1 MNQSLN
7 SPLDKT
13 LIPQNCEIESVEE
26 EEVIFSI
33 TGQDT
38 SGVNRTL
45 AFQIRSLPHHG
56 FLYDQHDESLGIG
69 SVIANGTGLKFI
81 GSKDFFNEPYSITH
95 PPPDNYFFFSAILQL
110 EGGAYIS
117 SLSLAKVTIKVI
129 NVNDPPI
136 LVIPF
141 GVKQVDKFSS
151 LSWNKDCSR
160 GNVSTKCKSKLIIDH
175 IEIKDVDGHMD
186 YVRLD
191 ITSSHGILTLNE
203 DSLMK
208 ASFANCSNRSKTDLS
223 EVSWN
228 CNGTGLGDREVSTFC
243 FDFSHIIYNFH
254 IVNVSFPNV
263 CGRQNQMTFV
273 AQTLDLDDIL
283 ANFTYESLV
292 VGTDDI
298 IFTIHDGE
306 GGECLSSVE
315 HAQIYRNNA
324 YMGKPSIHRRC
335 TSVVRSQ
342 SIKVLHGSQS
352 ANMQRR
358 TIPMQVTVA
367 IALAAFVFL
376 LLAVI
381 FPIRRLMKAYRE
393 SQVAPPGVRQNR
405 KKKRK
410 LSSSK
415 EKKLKK
421 DSAQKKEENA
431 NITKEDAKENK
442 ARKEESKKETKAAKE
457 RKRIENKKSKET
469 KIKKDERKPVSAS
482 AESVK
487 LNHDREKEDET
498 TESDS
503 DYNIDNTAEW
513 IQYFDESSGDFYYEN
528 TLTRRVTWT
537 EPKQYIN
544 GEDNKSKETK
554 IKKDERK
561 PVSASAESVKFYKK
575 HDREKEYI
583 DETTESDSDYNIDKT
598 AEWIQYSDESSGDFY
613 YENTLTRRVT
623 WTEPKKYINGEEEN

>member
-1 MNQSLN
+1 MYRFLM
-7 SPLDKT
+7 L
-13 LIPQNCEIESVEE
+13 
-26 EEVIFSI
+26 
-33 TGQDT
+33 T
-38 SGVNRTL
+38 S
-45 AFQIRSLPHHG
+45 
-56 FLYDQHDESLGIG
+56 
-69 SVIANGTGLKFI
+69 
-81 GSKDFFNEPYSITH
+81 
-95 PPPDNYFFFSAILQL
+95 
-110 EGGAYIS
+110 
-117 SLSLAKVTIKVI
+117 
-129 NVNDPPI
+129 
-136 LVIPF
+136 
-141 GVKQVDKFSS
+141 
-151 LSWNKDCSR
+151 
-160 GNVSTKCKSKLIIDH
+160 
-175 IEIKDVDGHMD
+175 
-186 YVRLD
+186 
-191 ITSSHGILTLNE
+191 
-203 DSLMK
+203 
-208 ASFANCSNRSKTDLS
+208 
-223 EVSWN
+223 
-228 CNGTGLGDREVSTFC
+228 
-243 FDFSHIIYNFH
+243 
-254 IVNVSFPNV
+254 
-263 CGRQNQMTFV
+263 NQMTFV

-367 IALAAFVFL
+367 IAFAAFVFL
-376 LLAVI
+376 LLTVI
-381 FPIRRLMKAYRE
+381 FPIRRLMKAYKE

-410 LSSSK
+410 LSTSK

-421 DSAQKKEENA
+421 DSAQKKEDNA
-431 NITKEDAKENK
+431 KITKEDAKENK
-442 ARKEESKKETKAAKE
+442 ARNEESKKETKAAKE

-487 LNHDREKEDET
+487 LNHDRQKEYIDET
-498 TESDS
+498 TEPDS

-513 IQYFDESSGDFYYEN
+513 IQYSDESSGDFYYEN

-537 EPKQYIN
+537 EPKNYIN
-544 GEDNKSKETK
+544 GDDKKSKETK

-561 PVSASAESVKFYKK
+561 PVSTSSESVKFYKK

-583 DETTESDSDYNIDKT
+583 DETTEPDSFDNT

-623 WTEPKKYINGEEEN
+623 WTEPKKYINGEEENNVNVDGR